1 MAAGKTPPN
10 LRQLLVT
17 LLLSCLLLA
26 LAPVRA
32 FEFDC
37 ANEVRENVAVLSF
50 CNGDGWRYSCLYGG
64 GYSKDGSG
72 ECTRVQAGAI
82 HCEDC
87 EGNAH
92 ELPRCCDIDLSGYEL
107 SAGIQANTGHDTEWG
122 ITILQCP
129 GNSDCHDFG
138 YPQCNGGG
146 FDGINPY
153 WIYQDNYDTGYE
165 YCPESSGAMLR
176 ALEPR
181 AHSSGEVQLRE
192 LERPVAEIRAEPPRP
207 IAPLDGG
214 ARAGGK
220 TKMSRRLWG
229 SGRPWSPPKMYSRR
243 LWGSGRPMYS
253 RRLWGR
259 GRPWS
264 PPKMYSRRLG
274 IAYCLVSVV
283 DWFVRIEIVSQV
295 AGILDIHIIQAEGL
309 RELCD
314 YGPQDVYA
322 RVLCGERDDI
332 GRVALTTKTIK
343 SGGNNPI
350 FNQRLQVG
358 VPERETEVKCEIWM
372 ASHHRGTTDDQLL
385 GFIQIPIR
393 DIMER
398 GKAGVQEFY
407 LRAFDEVGNL
417 FASSA
422 KVRISLSYHPRPGSS
437 NATPT
442 GGNTPSGKA
451 RGTPSSA
458 KGNILGRALT
468 AAFSRISAE
477 KAAERAAE
485 KGAEKG
491 GGGIPGT
498 PAGTPIRAQSFSRVH
513 PETFSSA
520 GGGEGGGGTP
530 FGTPAR
536 IVGGESG
543 GASAGGASAG
553 GAAPQGTPGGIPNG
567 VGATPVAT
575 PGKAPENIP
584 GITPGN
590 TPGRALAS
598 LRLGNLTF
606 TPGIQTREA
615 MSSHGPSTLQRSR
628 PMSPRS
634 PASPRSPMSEV
645 RDGLRHG
652 LDLVQALRE
661 VTEGGAKF
669 ANASN
674 KKQKSKSGPLSVNH
688 PYMMEAVDL
697 QRKHKY
703 KAQSGPLFDNGDA
716 YDADGGGSGTCSPY
730 SSRRPASSSPPRHVR
745 KMILPHRSA
754 TPPMSFREAP
764 QPPHSG
770 GGFILGRSAPLNPEA
785 LDLWE
790 GGEPPPAVFTSRSGP
805 LRLQG
810 NYSGYKPT
818 SGPLPT
824 TTSLMKLDSL
834 DTPPTLPPPPS
845 LRAMRRGGGVAGS
858 ALFSHSIVS
867 GSAYSGAALS
877 GGTFSA
883 GAGSMQET
891 NSSSGC
897 HVGSTGDDVSS
908 GMAGSGMA
916 GSGVTGSG
924 RLLRRQ
930 GSGGRQGPGLQQG
943 FGGRTGGGGG
953 MGGVTGGSVGTW
965 GSGGAGGS
973 GGMAGSEETGVSGG
987 MEASAGAVAGGFGS
1001 FGGAFGAGGFG
1012 SFSSLASQGSVK
1024 APLQSQGSFSGV
1036 NGATTF
1042 SGRGMPNSLQRGGSG
1057 GSVQDEGEGE
1067 AEGAGAEALGL
1078 EGGYAGGKAVGGE
1091 GFFVE
1096 NDLAGGKDDV
1106 ALFLPEGRTFEEMLM
1121 EEKETG
1127 LQQGIPTTATAA
1139 FASGGEEGF
1148 ETSHMLMDAAG
1159 ALDVFPLPM
1168 PEGFDTMGWDEMEQP
1183 AARQQAFQQQMA
1195 QAQQQQPLP
1204 AAPPSHQFAYTC
1216 PSARAVLVVTAA
1228 AMAAGGGVCQ
1238 PLG

>member
-1 MAAGKTPPN
+1 MARK
-10 LRQLLVT
+10 
-17 LLLSCLLLA
+17 
-26 LAPVRA
+26 
-32 FEFDC
+32 
-37 ANEVRENVAVLSF
+37 
-50 CNGDGWRYSCLYGG
+50 
-64 GYSKDGSG
+64 
-72 ECTRVQAGAI
+72 
-82 HCEDC
+82 
-87 EGNAH
+87 
-92 ELPRCCDIDLSGYEL
+92 
-107 SAGIQANTGHDTEWG
+107 
-122 ITILQCP
+122 
-129 GNSDCHDFG
+129 
-138 YPQCNGGG
+138 
-146 FDGINPY
+146 
-153 WIYQDNYDTGYE
+153 
-165 YCPESSGAMLR
+165 
-176 ALEPR
+176 
-181 AHSSGEVQLRE
+181 
-192 LERPVAEIRAEPPRP
+192 
-207 IAPLDGG
+207 
-214 ARAGGK
+214 
-220 TKMSRRLWG
+220 
-229 SGRPWSPPKMYSRR
+229 
-243 LWGSGRPMYS
+243 
-253 RRLWGR
+253 
-259 GRPWS
+259 
-264 PPKMYSRRLG
+264 
-274 IAYCLVSVV
+274 
-283 DWFVRIEIVSQV
+283 VSQV

-398 GKAGVQEFY
+398 GKAGEQEFY

-422 KVRISLSYHPRPGSS
+422 KVRISLSYHPRPGS
-437 NATPT
+437 ATPT
-442 GGNTPSGKA
+442 GGNTPASKA

-477 KAAERAAE
+477 RAAE

-491 GGGIPGT
+491 GGGGGNSAS

-520 GGGEGGGGTP
+520 DGVGGGAIGGGGLPGVTP
-530 FGTPAR
+530 SGTPAR
-536 IVGGESG
+536 IGGGEG
-543 GASAGGASAG
+543 EGLLAGGPT
-553 GAAPQGTPGGIPNG
+553 PQGTPGVLNNA
-567 VGATPVAT
+567 GATPMAT
-575 PGKAPENIP
+575 PRKTPENIP

-598 LRLGNLTF
+598 LRLANLTF

-688 PYMMEAVDL
+688 PHMMEVVDL

-703 KAQSGPLFDNGDA
+703 KAKSGPLSDNGDG

-790 GGEPPPAVFTSRSGP
+790 GGEPPPGVFTSRSGP

-858 ALFSHSIVS
+858 GLFSHSIVS

-908 GMAGSGMA
+908 GMAGSGMTGSA
-916 GSGVTGSG
+916 MTGSGMTGSG
-924 RLLRRQ
+924 RMLRRQ
-930 GSGGRQGPGLQQG
+930 GSGGRQGPGVQQG

-953 MGGVTGGSVGTW
+953 MGGFTGGSVGTW
-965 GSGGAGGS
+965 GSGGTGGS
-973 GGMAGSEETGVSGG
+973 GGMGGSEETGSGG
-987 MEASAGAVAGGFGS
+987 MGASGGAVAGGFGS
-1001 FGGAFGAGGFG
+1001 FGGGFGPTGFG

-1036 NGATTF
+1036 NSASANGAAT
-1042 SGRGMPNSLQRGGSG
+1042 SPGRGMPTSLQRGGSG
-1057 GSVQDEGEGE
+1057 GSVQDEGGGG
-1067 AEGAGAEALGL
+1067 AEEAGAEALGL
-1078 EGGYAGGKAVGGE
+1078 AGGYAGGEAVGGE

-1121 EEKETG
+1121 EEKDTG
-1127 LQQGIPTTATAA
+1127 HGNAAATV
-1139 FASGGEEGF
+1139 GDEGF

-1168 PEGFDTMGWDEMEQP
+1168 PEGFDTMGWDEMEVSENGGVAEGNGAWGRESVP
-1183 AARQQAFQQQMA
+1183 
-1195 QAQQQQPLP
+1195 
-1204 AAPPSHQFAYTC
+1204 
-1216 PSARAVLVVTAA
+1216 V
-1228 AMAAGGGVCQ
+1228 GGGGIEGVGDGSSVMV
-1238 PLG
+1238 LFRIR